1 MPMARV
7 PSLPSSPPDP
17 RRAKR
22 IERTRKGYAYRAK
35 KGNLLHPISS
45 AESYPWSEW
54 YTPAYVG
61 HIAPRWIW
69 AMGRRYLQLAQ
80 FAVEW
85 ASFRFDKMQ
94 AYRRLLSRPLPAF
107 AAESAGDGQG
117 DDDFA
122 WWRIAGANP
131 LSLARAHSLDAL
143 RRLIPLDLEHCQ
155 ALLARNLKRPVA
167 LADEAQRGRLFYA
180 DFRRIQQS
188 LRPARDPRVPDPLRD
203 SRWREKYQPSPIGVF
218 LEAPERP
225 AGLAP
230 LAIQIDQPLG
240 RGHERNGVYYP
251 DGDDWG
257 WRIAKLYFEVAD
269 VSFQLSCGHIF
280 RTHLTMEPFALATPR
295 QLAREHP
302 IRILLRA
309 HLRFTLQVNRAAYDY
324 YRKRKEL
331 YFEIHA
337 GTLEEMR
344 EIAIQSHLEEDFPAL
359 ELEAE
364 LARRGVDRSPELY
377 PYREDAR
384 LWLAPI
390 REFVESYVH
399 AFYPSDQAVAGDSE
413 LQAWANELMN
423 PPPKGCKPRKLVE
436 GDSLDT
442 REKLIGVLAQVLF
455 TAGPGHASQH
465 YSSTHY
471 YRYAPVFPAAAYL
484 PPTWTDDSLN
494 EARLQ
499 NMLPPIRSAA
509 RQWTYNTFT
518 NFRIGRFGH
527 YGFHRLARLPEAR
540 PAILRLQEQ
549 LRWVEDEIER
559 RNSGRPHP
567 YPFLLPSQVPNSI
580 HI

>member
-1 MPMARV
+1 MVRV
-7 PSLPSSPPDP
+7 PSLPTSPPDP
-17 RRAKR
+17 RRVKR
-22 IERTRKGYAYRAK
+22 IERTRRGYVYRADDK
-35 KGNLLHPISS
+35 NLLDPISS
-45 AESYPWSEW
+45 AASYPCFAEW
-54 YTPAYVG
+54 YTPAYVWR
-61 HIAPRWIW
+61 IAPRWAW
-69 AMGRRYLQLAQ
+69 AMGRRYFQLAR

-85 ASFRFDKMQ
+85 ASFRFDRMQ
-94 AYRRLLSRPLPAF
+94 AYRRLLSRPPSPF
-107 AAESAGDGQG
+107 PRESADDGEC

-131 LSLARAHSLDAL
+131 LSLAQMRSLDVL
-143 RRLIPLDLEHCQ
+143 LRLIRLDLPRCE
-155 ALLARNLKRPVA
+155 ALLARRLGRPVA
-167 LADEAQRGRLFYA
+167 LGDEAQRGRLFCA
-180 DFRRIQQS
+180 DFRRIQHS
-188 LRPARDPRVPDPLRD
+188 LRPRRDERVPDLLRD
-203 SRWREKYQPSPIGVF
+203 SRWREKYLPSPIGVF

-225 AGLAP
+225 VGLTP
-230 LAIQIDQPLG
+230 LAIQIDQPMNG
-240 RGHERNGVYYP
+240 REPDRVYYP
-251 DGDDWG
+251 DDDWG

-302 IRILLRA
+302 IRILLRP

-324 YRKRKEL
+324 YRKRREL

-344 EIAIQSHLEEDFPAL
+344 EIAIQSHLEEELPAL

-364 LARRGVDRSPELY
+364 LAKRGVDRSPELY

-384 LWLAPI
+384 LWRAPI
-390 REFVESYVH
+390 REFVASYVH
-399 AFYPSDQAVAGDSE
+399 AFYASDQAVDGDTE

-423 PPPKGCKPRKLVE
+423 PPRIGRSRPRKLVE
-436 GDSLDT
+436 GDRLDT
-442 REKLIGVLAQVLF
+442 RDKLIGLLAQVLF

-471 YRYAPVFPAAAYL
+471 YRYAPAFPAAAYL
-484 PPTWTDDSLN
+484 PPPWTEDALN
-494 EARLQ
+494 EARFQ
-499 NMLPPIRSAA
+499 NMLPPIRTAA

-518 NFRIGRFGH
+518 SFRIGRFGH

-549 LRWVEDEIER
+549 LRWVEDEIDR
-559 RNSGRPHP
+559 RNSSRPHP